1 MEIKVKTYKCTV
13 KFEKCARLPDFSTE
27 VQAISEKLAMSGARD
42 LARQCGYR
50 GLVKQVTAREMSQS
64 D

>member
-1 MEIKVKTYKCTV
+1 MKTYKCTV
-13 KFEKCARLPDFSTE
+13 KFEKCAKLPDFSTE
-27 VQAISEKLAMSGARD
+27 VQAVSEGLARNGALT

-50 GLVKQVTAREMSQS
+50 GSVKQVTAREMSQS